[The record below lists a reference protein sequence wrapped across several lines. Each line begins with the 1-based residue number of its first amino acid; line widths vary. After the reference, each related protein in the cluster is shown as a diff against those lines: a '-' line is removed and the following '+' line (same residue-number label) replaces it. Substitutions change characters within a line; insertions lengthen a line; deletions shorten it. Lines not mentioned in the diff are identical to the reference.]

1 MGGVPRRGVKSR
13 YGLRRGKEEKKLQ
26 EGGDDMITKG
36 TKDKKGVQLK
46 KRDPPLPIIGLMDI
60 KLGNLILRRIKAHF
74 ISTLFFYLCLPSF
87 RCLIVSLK

>member
-36 TKDKKGVQLK
+36 TKDKKGVKLK
-46 KRDPPLPIIGLMDI
+46 EI
-60 KLGNLILRRIKAHF
+60 HH
-74 ISTLFFYLCLPSF
+74 YQ
-87 RCLIVSLK
+87 V